1 MALAEAGDRGVVGK
15 SGWRRLPGPPH
26 RRDMLARSGG
36 RSVPPGSRRREGGR
50 PSSKA
55 RVRPHPSRRCG
66 SRRRRRRDPSRPRRR
81 GRTRPGGPPATS
93 RGATGAARRAGHA
106 RQQGSCRPWPIFIGD
121 PHRAGDFTRASPGSL
136 QIDAGRFVQ
145 QARALPFSVS
155 IHKQAGGSDWKR
167 FGSKPSVKSPLG
179 GATERSAALSE
190 VCGVVSV
197 PAFLRGKGS
206 AEPAL
211 SGRRPWKW

>member
-1 MALAEAGDRGVVGK
+1 MCSAVALERNDPGHPIFVPSRATVPTLAMPAAAQRRSESAQPRRGPLRGAGGSGRSWCGRE
-15 SGWRRLPGPPH
+15 SGWRRLPGTPH

-145 QARALPFSVS
+145 QARALLFSIS
-155 IHKQAGGSDWKR
+155 IHTS
-167 FGSKPSVKSPLG
+167 S
-179 GATERSAALSE
+179 
-190 VCGVVSV
+190 
-197 PAFLRGKGS
+197 
-206 AEPAL
+206 
-211 SGRRPWKW
+211 